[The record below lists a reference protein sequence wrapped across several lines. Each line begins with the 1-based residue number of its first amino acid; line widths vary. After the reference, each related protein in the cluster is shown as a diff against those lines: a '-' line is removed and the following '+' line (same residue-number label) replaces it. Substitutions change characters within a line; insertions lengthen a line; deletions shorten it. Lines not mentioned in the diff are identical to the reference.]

1 MSGFIVLQ
9 CFTFVPS
16 VSEFFTLLSWF
27 HTESISDTDTDST
40 LDDEF
45 CGAQG
50 RRSSATG
57 CSSSVVLKFWSPWRL
72 KRWHFLWSPSRD
84 TPFET
89 WRRARP
95 NPVVSDKHH
104 ICWELVSFKAHISL
118 LRFIPCEFH
127 GCYGYLWLLGV
138 LGSST

>member
-1 MSGFIVLQ
+1 MSGFIFLHL
-9 CFTFVPS
+9 FLLFLN
-16 VSEFFTLLSWF
+16 FTLLSWF
-27 HTESISDTDTDST
+27 HTESISDTDTVLLWT
-40 LDDEF
+40 TIR
-45 CGAQG
+45 GAQG

-72 KRWHFLWSPSRD
+72 KRWHFLWYLSRLLKH
-84 TPFET
+84 ET
-89 WRRARP
+89 GPPQSKCRTNTTFVGR
-95 NPVVSDKHH
+95 
-104 ICWELVSFKAHISL
+104 VSFKAHISL